1 MVWEGLGL
9 ARVWVQAGKE
19 SEGQEGAGV
28 HKGPGV
34 LQSVCWGIYVG
45 EYQGNGIAEALNGRL
60 KIRTTFL
67 VPGQWLHGH
76 AASC

>member
-1 MVWEGLGL
+1 M
-9 ARVWVQAGKE
+9 VWVQAGKE

-34 LQSVCWGIYVG
+34 LHLSAGGIYVG

-60 KIRTTFL
+60 KVRTTFL
-67 VPGQWLHGH
+67 VPGQGLRGH